1 MTKKQ
6 KLEMEQS
13 EKRQALNVLLSK
25 DELQDSER
33 KELEGLTK
41 RAQEIEVEIRAAIIA
56 EPEAHLETREMQY
69 GMDAEQRERL
79 ELRSQAS
86 LTNFV
91 SRYMAG
97 KMPQGRELELQ
108 QAAQVDNIPLEL
120 WDVPRSM
127 GLETRADVVTGVPSS
142 VGLNLDRIRPAV
154 FAKSIAPML
163 GIEMPR
169 VESGT
174 YASATINA
182 SLTAGAKAKGG
193 VAESTSATFNVTT
206 ATPKRVSARLSIAIE
221 DIAAVGQANFESALR
236 ENLSLVLSD
245 ELDKQAINGDGQAPN
260 LAGIFKRLTDPS
272 APAAGVVNWVGFASQ
287 HAKGVDGLWAAT
299 IKDCCIIV
307 SPEVY
312 QLAAAVFQGTDGAEL
327 SAAAYASM
335 HTGGFYCNKRMPAKT
350 GHVAQALL
358 YRKGRSML
366 GGDMSMRTAVLPHWG
381 QVSIDDIYSGSA
393 QGERYVTFH
402 VLLGDVILVQP
413 DAYSQIAYRVSM

>member
-1 MTKKQ
+1 MNKLQ
-6 KLEMEQS
+6 KLQIREMET
-13 EKRQALNVLLSK
+13 RQALNALLSK
-25 DELQDSER
+25 DELSDTER

-41 RAQEIEVEIRAAIIA
+41 RSMDTDIEMKAAIAA
-56 EPEAHLETREMQY
+56 EPQLETREMVH

-86 LTNFV
+86 LTNFLT
-91 SRYMAG
+91 RYMSG

-108 QAAQVDNIPLEL
+108 QAAQVNEGIPLEL
-120 WDVPRSM
+120 WDTPRS
-127 GLETRADVVTGVPSS
+127 LETRGDVVTGTPST
-142 VGLNLDRIRPAV
+142 VGINLDRIRPAV
-154 FAKSIAPML
+154 FAASIAPML
-163 GIEMPR
+163 NLAMPR

-174 YASATINA
+174 FASATINQ
-182 SLTAGAKAKGG
+182 SLTAAAKAKGG
-193 VAESTSATFNVTT
+193 VADSTAATFTVST
-206 ATPKRVSARLSIAIE
+206 ATPKRISARLSIAIE

-245 ELDKQAINGDGQAPN
+245 ALDKQAINGDGQAPN
-260 LAGIFKRLTDPS
+260 LTGIFKRLTDPS

-312 QLAAAVFQGTDGAEL
+312 QLAASTFQGTDAET

-335 HTGGFYCNKRMPAKT
+335 HTGGFYCNKRMPAKAN
-350 GHVAQALL
+350 HVAQAIL

-366 GGDMSMRTAVLPHWG
+366 GGNMSMRTAVLPHWG

-393 QGERYVTFH
+393 QGERSLSLH

-413 DAYSQIAYRVSM
+413 DAYEQVAYRVTV

>member
-1 MTKKQ
+1 MN
-6 KLEMEQS
+6 KLQRLQIREMET
-13 EKRQALNVLLSK
+13 RQALNALLSK

-33 KELEGLTK
+33 TELAGLTK
-41 RAQEIEVEIRAAIIA
+41 RAMDLDVEMKAAIIA
-56 EPEAHLETREMQY
+56 EPEPKLETREMQY

-108 QAAQVDNIPLEL
+108 QAAQVDGIPLEL
-120 WDVPRSM
+120 WDTPRSM
-127 GLETRADVVTGVPSS
+127 GLETRADSVTGTPSS
-142 VGLNLDRIRPAV
+142 VGVNLDRIRPAV

-182 SLTAGAKAKGG
+182 SLTAGAEAKGG

-221 DIAAVGQANFESALR
+221 DIAAVGQANFESSLR
-236 ENLSLVLSD
+236 EQLSLVLSD

-287 HAKGVDGLWAAT
+287 HAKGVDGLWSFT
-299 IKDCCIIV
+299 IKDVCV
-307 SPEVY
+307 VANPETC
-312 QLAAAVFQGTDGAEL
+312 QLAASTFQGTDAEM
-327 SAAAYASM
+327 SAAAYAMM

-350 GHVAQALL
+350 NHIAQALL
-358 YRKGRSML
+358 YRKGRSMM

-402 VLLGDVILVQP
+402 VLCGDVILVQP
-413 DAYSQIAYRVSM
+413 DAYEQIAYRVSV